1 MTAVYVF
8 GAILAILLVAVV
20 VAPLVERKGADE
32 LEAPA
37 TAERRKQRALDAL
50 RELEFEHETGK
61 IPEADYLSLRGKLAN
76 EAVVARDAIGETGP
90 AAATGRC
97 AVCDA
102 PLKPGAKFCS
112 RCGQA
117 KGAATGV

>member
-8 GAILAILLVAVV
+8 GGILAILLVAVV
-20 VAPLVERKGADE
+20 AAPLVERKAADE
-32 LEAPA
+32 LEAPR
-37 TAERRKQRALDAL
+37 TAPRRLARALEAL

-61 IPEADYLSLRGKLAN
+61 IPESDYLALRAKLAQ
-76 EAVVARDAIGETGP
+76 EAVAARDALGGSAP
-90 AAATGRC
+90 AAAEGRC
-97 AVCDA
+97 SVCDA

-117 KGAATGV
+117 TAKTGA